1 MTGPLRILT
10 THLLLAFLSIPSLV
24 VAQCTITS
32 TTGYSVVVEIYP
44 IAIVP
49 STTNCP
55 WGYNYNVRLAYDITF
70 SGAGAPASMYTLQ
83 GRVVC
88 GDQPHFF
95 NLPNSGGSGEV
106 ISQENQWR
114 GVADCN
120 TADVISLN
128 CFTVQ
133 IEIAGPGIS
142 SRTVDCAFSP
152 LPVELVDF
160 TGEQVA
166 DEVALR
172 WTTAT
177 ERNSAHF
184 ALERSR
190 DGLQFEHLLNVP
202 AAGFSSTLNFYQG
215 RDTRPLESIGYYR
228 LRQVDTDG
236 SYEYGPVI
244 VVNVTNSASRSVVH
258 PNPNTGRTVRV
269 ASACLGGTMQL
280 FDAAGRLRFTGQ
292 VPNDEVLLPELP
304 PGVYIGSMVREG
316 ARVTSFRYVQQ

>member
-1 MTGPLRILT
+1 MTGPLRRLSA
-10 THLLLAFLSIPSLV
+10 HLLIAFLSVPSLV

-32 TTGYSVVVEIYP
+32 TTGYTVVAEIYP

-55 WGYNYNVRLAYDITF
+55 WGYNYNVRLAYNITF

-88 GDQPHFF
+88 GDQSHFF
-95 NLPNSGGSGEV
+95 NLPNTGGSGEV
-106 ISQENQWR
+106 TSQENQWR
-114 GVADCN
+114 GVSDCN

-128 CFTVQ
+128 CFTVR
-133 IEIAGPGIS
+133 IEIEGLGIS

-160 TGEQVA
+160 TGEQV
-166 DEVALR
+166 DGEVALR
-172 WTTAT
+172 WTTAS

-190 DGLQFEHLLNVP
+190 DGLQFEHLFNVP
-202 AAGFSSTLNFYQG
+202 AAGFSSTPNFYHV
-215 RDTRPLESIGYYR
+215 RDPQPLEGIGYYR

-236 SYEYGPVI
+236 SYEHGPLIAVD
-244 VVNVTNSASRSVVH
+244 VMNGATRSVVH
-258 PNPNTGRTVRV
+258 PNPNTGRTVRL
-269 ASACLGGTMQL
+269 ASAYLGGTMQL
-280 FDAAGRLRFTGQ
+280 FDAAGRLRFAEQ
-292 VPNDEVLLPELP
+292 VANEEMVLPELP
-304 PGVYIGSMVREG
+304 PGVYIGSMLREG
-316 ARVTSFRYVQQ
+316 AQVAYFRYVQQ